1 MFGAAGARG
10 AHGASPRRRI
20 GLLGGTFDPVH
31 VAHVALA
38 RAALAHL
45 ALDELRFVPTGR
57 SWQKVDAGASAQ
69 QRIEMLDIA
78 TAGLP
83 RTSIDER
90 ETKRAG
96 ASYTIDTLIELRA
109 QLGEAAALVWIVG
122 SDQLRNLPTWHRWEE
137 LLHYAHLAVARR
149 AGDTLE
155 ALDARVRALVDV
167 HACEDLP
174 DAPAGSIVFF
184 PMPPMQVSGSA
195 LRDRLARGGRPAELL
210 PPGVLDYIDRNRLYR
225 ATPPRDEPA
234 RAPRPRSS
242 ATKRNRMDPR
252 KLQRVVV
259 DALDDIKAQ
268 DIRVFDTTAQ
278 TELFDRVIIA
288 TGTSN
293 RQTRALASHVRDKV
307 KEAGA
312 PVVSMEG
319 ADTGEWVLV
328 DLGDIVVHVMQPAI
342 RQYYNL
348 EELWGTKPVRLRIGA
363 QAPAAGT
370 RSAAKRPVATKKA
383 AAKAPAKATGK
394 AAARPP
400 AKVAAKTP
408 TKTATK
414 APAKRTAAKRVA
426 TGRTAAKRASNG

>member
-1 MFGAAGARG
+1 MSGAAGARG

-69 QRIEMLDIA
+69 QRIEMLGIA

-155 ALDARVRALVDV
+155 GLDARVRALVDA
-167 HACEDLP
+167 HAGEELP

-225 ATPPRDEPA
+225 ATPPREEPT

-348 EELWGTKPVRLRIGA
+348 EELWG
-363 QAPAAGT
+363 
-370 RSAAKRPVATKKA
+370 
-383 AAKAPAKATGK
+383 
-394 AAARPP
+394 
-400 AKVAAKTP
+400 
-408 TKTATK
+408 
-414 APAKRTAAKRVA
+414 
-426 TGRTAAKRASNG
+426 